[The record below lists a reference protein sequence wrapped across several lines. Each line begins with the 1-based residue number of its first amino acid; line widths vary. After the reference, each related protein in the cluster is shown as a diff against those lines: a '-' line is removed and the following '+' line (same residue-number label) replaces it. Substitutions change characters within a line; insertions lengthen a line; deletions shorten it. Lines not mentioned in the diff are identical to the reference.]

1 MESKPKKQ
9 KIFSL
14 AQGKNEV
21 TGWGLHKTTERA
33 KKTSIKSISYKSK
46 CTLKRTFLY
55 GQAYILKISSNFNVL
70 QVVS

>member
-21 TGWGLHKTTERA
+21 TGWGLYKTTERA

-46 CTLKRTFLY
+46 CTPERTFLY
-55 GQAYILKISSNFNVL
+55 GQAYILKNINIFNEL
-70 QVVS
+70 R